1 MEISSFYFTRLQIG
15 EVASQKH
22 TIKKCTYRAKI
33 ETQSWSSHMKATPYL
48 GKLHPFCI
56 IWSGS
61 RDVTFYTPGKLMY
74 VSESINVPCILFLH
88 PTWPACLIAC
98 LKHVSFFQDSGKKK
112 KQTVT
117 FPAGHRK
124 WNYLLMPSSV
134 YDLAER
140 TVKKQPPNALWT
152 WKLQALNLA
161 IHGTDL
167 SIWARFL
174 STSISP
180 HTGKERPRILLK
192 QTQNTTCKLFF
203 LLINIKIPWKDTV
216 ILAQCGFLQ
225 LFYRSSRI

>member
-74 VSESINVPCILFLH
+74 VAEYKRAMHSVPSSNLTCLSDCLFKTCQLF
-88 PTWPACLIAC
+88 PRQW
-98 LKHVSFFQDSGKKK
+98 KKK

-161 IHGTDL
+161 IRGTDL

>member
-1 MEISSFYFTRLQIG
+1 MW
-15 EVASQKH
+15 
-22 TIKKCTYRAKI
+22 
-33 ETQSWSSHMKATPYL
+33 QSIH
-48 GKLHPFCI
+48 
-56 IWSGS
+56 
-61 RDVTFYTPGKLMY
+61 
-74 VSESINVPCILFLH
+74 VPCILFLL

-161 IHGTDL
+161 IRGTDL